1 MVFDAHMHVGD
12 FPMFNVSLDGTGL
25 VALMREHGIATGLV
39 FHPDNELVRTTLVR
53 QPGVYGLVW
62 ANPRMPG
69 AVDETRRLLDEPGSR
84 FRGVKLHPLLDG
96 YHPDDPIVH
105 PIVELLIERGLPA
118 LIHCGHPIFTLPW
131 SIEELI
137 RRYPAAR
144 IVLGHMGHG
153 NIVYINAAIDVA
165 ARNPNVFLETSGM
178 PMHSKIREAV
188 ERVPYIVSFAS
199 FLDET
204 SSLADL
210 ILPDHSFLEGV
221 TDALPES
228 GSEKA
233 VISVAGPVMK
243 PLWDTRA
250 SGDVLLEVSR
260 KLQTPLNLPW
270 QTYSEMVQATLMPM
284 GEEAWSTAQKQS
296 GWWGE
301 LPAAVAAKP
310 TPPGGGPGGPG
321 GNDGKATPVK
331 YVAATFNGDA
341 SEFPFHFL
349 PYASA
354 AMLDGSLAHLPWLQ
368 EMPDPLTSAMWSS
381 WVEINPKTAE
391 KLGIHLADMVEVTS
405 TAGTVRVPAFINPA
419 LAPDIVAMPAGQGHS
434 TFTRYASNR
443 GANPIEI
450 LAPVMQSETGTV
462 AWAATRVKVARVGDA
477 DGRFIMFSARG
488 ELRENPHEGERR

>member
-1 MVFDAHMHVGD
+1 MHVGD

-188 ERVPYIVSFAS
+188 ERVG
-199 FLDET
+199 
-204 SSLADL
+204 
-210 ILPDHSFLEGV
+210 PDRVLYGS
-221 TDALPES
+221 DA
-228 GSEKA
+228 
-233 VISVAGPVMK
+233 
-243 PLWDTRA
+243 
-250 SGDVLLEVSR
+250 
-260 KLQTPLNLPW
+260 
-270 QTYSEMVQATLMPM
+270 
-284 GEEAWSTAQKQS
+284 
-296 GWWGE
+296 
-301 LPAAVAAKP
+301 
-310 TPPGGGPGGPG
+310 
-321 GNDGKATPVK
+321 
-331 YVAATFNGDA
+331 
-341 SEFPFHFL
+341 PFHH
-349 PYASA
+349 PSV
-354 AMLDGSLAHLPWLQ
+354 
-368 EMPDPLTSAMWSS
+368 ELT
-381 WVEINPKTAE
+381 K
-391 KLGIHLADMVEVTS
+391 
-405 TAGTVRVPAFINPA
+405 VRVSGLSSELVDRVLGDNGRELFFGGRQ
-419 LAPDIVAMPAGQGHS
+419 PDV
-434 TFTRYASNR
+434 
-443 GANPIEI
+443 
-450 LAPVMQSETGTV
+450 VV
-462 AWAATRVKVARVGDA
+462 
-477 DGRFIMFSARG
+477 
-488 ELRENPHEGERR
+488 